1 MLKPKISER
10 LQNDLSNNQ
19 IKKLDKM
26 ELENRR
32 KDSIFN
38 NLFFGEKYQIA
49 FIASLIRFNNAPIRA
64 FLDRC
69 ERIEEKHPDWTLS
82 QIVKAAEFGKGTG
95 PKPKYELR
103 PEKTKNLKSKWGK
116 LS

>member
-10 LQNDLSNNQ
+10 LKNDLSNSQ
-19 IKKLDKM
+19 IKKLDQI
-26 ELENRR
+26 EFRNRHQN
-32 KDSIFN
+32 SIFN
-38 NLFFGEKYQIA
+38 NLFFSEKYLIA
-49 FIASLIRFNNAPIRA
+49 FIASLIDFNNSPIRA
-64 FLDRC
+64 FLERC
-69 ERIEEKHPDWTLS
+69 ERLEKKHPDWTLS

-103 PEKTKNLKSKWGK
+103 PEKTKKLKSKWGK